1 MTTKIPRIIS
11 DWANSISEKNP
22 KKQTIFY
29 SKEAIL
35 LATYEPI
42 LIGQK
47 EIYEYFVDL
56 LSKPNIKCVIS
67 ENYSFGNS
75 ENNVSS
81 GLYTFSFKD
90 EIGNTIFVPA
100 RYTFVVN
107 RNLIVDHHS
116 SEEPTKQ

>member
-1 MTTKIPRIIS
+1 MIVIS
-11 DWANSISEKNP
+11 QAYWDIVKF
-22 KKQTIFY
+22 KFKLIF
-29 SKEAIL
+29 K
-35 LATYEPI
+35 
-42 LIGQK
+42 
-47 EIYEYFVDL
+47 

-107 RNLIVDHHS
+107 RNRIVDHHS
-116 SEEPTKQ
+116 SEEPTK